1 MRILHVTECYDGGV
15 RRAIDTIAELTPEF
29 DHVLLTTQGIQ
40 PSNPLAYEAVERMPD
55 GLAQRILSVNRT
67 ASDRNVDVIHAHSSW
82 AGVYTRAGR
91 RRLPVVYEP
100 HCFAFDDPRR
110 NCVSRWAFRFAEAVL
125 GRRTA
130 ATLVLSPHEQRLAEN
145 LMPSDKVVW
154 MPNIPSLSAPVG
166 TRVNTGDDASEI
178 VMVGR
183 LAGQKDPEF
192 FAHVAQA
199 ASAANPALKF
209 TWIGD
214 GSAVYRQMLVDGGV
228 EVTGWLEDLELQSR
242 LGNAALYFHSAQY
255 EGFPLSVLDA
265 ASLGIPI
272 IVRNL
277 PSFDGTPLT
286 QISSVEEA
294 SQKILEALAQP
305 SVMAQYEQQRKE
317 LLETMTPEAQ
327 RNSLYR
333 AYEIATDMKQAVYK
347 CA

>member
-1 MRILHVTECYDGGV
+1 
-15 RRAIDTIAELTPEF
+15 
-29 DHVLLTTQGIQ
+29 
-40 PSNPLAYEAVERMPD
+40 
-55 GLAQRILSVNRT
+55 
-67 ASDRNVDVIHAHSSW
+67 
-82 AGVYTRAGR
+82 
-91 RRLPVVYEP
+91 
-100 HCFAFDDPRR
+100 
-110 NCVSRWAFRFAEAVL
+110 
-125 GRRTA
+125 
-130 ATLVLSPHEQRLAEN
+130 
-145 LMPSDKVVW
+145 
-154 MPNIPSLSAPVG
+154 
-166 TRVNTGDDASEI
+166 
-178 VMVGR
+178 
-183 LAGQKDPEF
+183 
-192 FAHVAQA
+192 
-199 ASAANPALKF
+199 
-209 TWIGD
+209 
-214 GSAVYRQMLVDGGV
+214 MLVDGGV